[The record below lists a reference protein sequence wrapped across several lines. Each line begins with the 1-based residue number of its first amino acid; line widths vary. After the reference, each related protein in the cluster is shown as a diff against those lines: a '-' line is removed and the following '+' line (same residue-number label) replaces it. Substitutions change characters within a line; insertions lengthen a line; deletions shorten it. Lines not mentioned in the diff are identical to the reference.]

1 VTWTN
6 RDDMPHTVTSPGTP
20 RALDSA
26 ALDTDDQ
33 FSFAF
38 ERPGTFD
45 YVCILHPKMAGRVIV
60 K

>member
-26 ALDTDDQ
+26 ALDTDDE

-38 ERPGTFD
+38 ERAGTFD
-45 YVCILHPKMAGRVIV
+45 YVCTLHPKMAGQVIV